1 MNAPRPDTID
11 AAQIQ
16 WLLSRFASGTE
27 GVTDTVAIAS
37 DGRLL
42 ATSDALTRTDADR
55 LATVTAAFA
64 NLARGAGT
72 GFELGEPV
80 HVVVDLEGG
89 FLVIKTINAN
99 CVLGILANAEADLD
113 ELAYDVTTFT
123 KQVGGAITA
132 AVVAELAAAIAD
144 NVTEQ

>member
-1 MNAPRPDTID
+1 MNAPRPDTTD

-16 WLLSRFASGTE
+16 WLLSRFASGTA
-27 GVTDTVAIAS
+27 GVADTVANS
-37 DGRLL
+37 SEGRLL

-72 GFELGEPV
+72 GFDLGEPV
-80 HVVVDLEGG
+80 KVVVNFDRG
-89 FLVIKTINAN
+89 FLLIKTINAL
-99 CVLGILANAEADLD
+99 CVLGILATAEAEFD

-123 KQVGGAITA
+123 NQVGGAITA